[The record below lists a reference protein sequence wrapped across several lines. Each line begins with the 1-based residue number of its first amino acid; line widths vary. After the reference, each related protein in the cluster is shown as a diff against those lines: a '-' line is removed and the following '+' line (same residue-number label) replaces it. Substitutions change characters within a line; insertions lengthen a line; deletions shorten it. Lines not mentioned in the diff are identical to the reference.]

1 MENGNFFL
9 NLVKYQKCITQYTG
23 TPLSRVTP
31 ATKKGR
37 EKKSNIT
44 YDKAHTP
51 SPIGAG
57 GRRTPR
63 SPSTSTTTSEGSRGP
78 PPPQGPQAQEP
89 TPAAR
94 KRRCFGLE
102 LVPPA
107 PHLLIAFGAN
117 VWGRKGHVQVAGES
131 GRLARKAP
139 PFSYTPA
146 FPTLRSQPGHLSFS
160 HPLFRGDCFRP
171 ERAAKP
177 PPLRRPARGG

>member
-1 MENGNFFL
+1 MENDNFFL

-63 SPSTSTTTSEGSRGP
+63 SPSTSTTTSEGSWGP
-78 PPPQGPQAQEP
+78 PPLQGPQAQEP

-107 PHLLIAFGAN
+107 PHLLIAFGTN
-117 VWGRKGHVQVAGES
+117 VWGRKGHVQVAG
-131 GRLARKAP
+131 RK
-139 PFSYTPA
+139 
-146 FPTLRSQPGHLSFS
+146 
-160 HPLFRGDCFRP
+160 
-171 ERAAKP
+171 
-177 PPLRRPARGG
+177 RPARAEGAPVLVHAGFSDPSLSARSPQLFTSPVPGRLFSSRESR